1 MSVQFFSENIWLK
14 VLSVAI
20 AFGFWVVVAGEPVV
34 ERGLEVPLGFEN
46 IPGALQVAGEPPD
59 TVRIRVRG
67 SQRIIN
73 GLVPDDVVAVLDLA
87 GERSGDRRLFDMY
100 ADRVRVPFG
109 VEVTQ
114 ISPATITISIDRA
127 GVPESVIVV
136 PDIEG
141 RPAEG
146 FAIGRISVLPAE
158 VNVVGPDSIL
168 AALSEALTEPITIE
182 GASGRVQQIVTVG
195 VSDPSVR
202 LQTPT
207 SAEVTVE
214 IVPAPLERTFDD
226 LSVTA
231 RELATNR
238 RVTIEPDTVSVGIR
252 GGRGEVAELDPTL
265 LNTFVHVA
273 ELQPGR
279 YNLPVTVELT
289 EGLGVTDIE
298 PSRVTVTIQ

>member
-1 MSVQFFSENIWLK
+1 MKIQFLSENLWLK
-14 VLSVAI
+14 VFSVAL

-46 IPGALQVAGEPPD
+46 IPSTLQVAGEPPD
-59 TVRIRVRG
+59 TVRVRVRG

-73 GLVPDDVVAVLDLA
+73 GLVPGDVVAVLDLA

-114 ISPATITISIDRA
+114 IAPTNITISLDRA
-127 GVPESVIVV
+127 GVAESVVVV

-141 RPAEG
+141 QPAEG
-146 FAIGRISVLPAE
+146 FAIGRISVLPTE
-158 VNVVGPDSIL
+158 VNVLGPDSVL
-168 AALSEALTEPITIE
+168 ATLLEALTEPITIE
-182 GASGRVQQIVTVG
+182 GASGRVQEIVTVG

-214 IVPAPLERTFDD
+214 IVPAPLERTFDN
-226 LSVTA
+226 LSVTT
-231 RELATNR
+231 RGLATNR
-238 RVTIEPDTVSVGIR
+238 RVTIEPGTVSVGVQ
-252 GGRGEVAELDPTL
+252 GGRSEVAELDSAL
-265 LNTFVHVA
+265 LNTFVYVA

>member
-1 MSVQFFSENIWLK
+1 MKIQFFSENLWLK
-14 VLSVAI
+14 LFSVAL
-20 AFGFWVVVAGEPVV
+20 AFGFWVVVAREPVV
-34 ERGLEVPLGFEN
+34 ERGLVVPLGFEN
-46 IPGALQVAGEPPD
+46 IPSALQVAGEPPD
-59 TVRIRVRG
+59 TVRVRVRG

-73 GLVPDDVVAVLDLA
+73 GLVPGDVVAILDLA

-114 ISPATITISIDRA
+114 IAPTNITISLDRA
-127 GVPESVIVV
+127 GVAESVVVV

-141 RPAEG
+141 MPAAG

-158 VNVVGPDSIL
+158 VDILGPDSVL
-168 AALSEALTEPITIE
+168 ATLSEALTEPITIE
-182 GASGRVQQIVTVG
+182 GASDRVQEIVTVG
-195 VSDPSVR
+195 VADPSVR

-207 SAEVTVE
+207 SAEVIVE
-214 IVPAPLERTFDD
+214 IVPAPLERTFEG
-226 LSVTA
+226 LSITT

-238 RVTIEPDTVSVGIR
+238 RVTIEPGTVSVGVQ
-252 GGRGEVAELDPTL
+252 GGRSEVTELEPASLD
-265 LNTFVHVA
+265 TFVYLA